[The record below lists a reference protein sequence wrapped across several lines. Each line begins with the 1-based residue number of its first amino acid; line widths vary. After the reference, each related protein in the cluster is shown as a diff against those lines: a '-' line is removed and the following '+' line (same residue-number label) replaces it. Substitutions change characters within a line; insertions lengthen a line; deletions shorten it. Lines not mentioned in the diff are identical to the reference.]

1 MARRTSSARC
11 GGRWPPP
18 ATRTSRSS
26 SAWKSSS
33 RRTSPP
39 TDGSERHTVSD
50 LSLDL
55 HDAGLT
61 TPELVILEMEATSK
75 EDASAQLASRMY
87 EAGRISDLEAFLDQV
102 NSREHQM
109 ATGLPGGVGLP
120 HARSQY
126 VNQTSI
132 AVGVTRFGH
141 SLDFGAVD
149 GPATLVLLMATPAQ
163 SFSEHLEVL
172 ATIARS
178 LFKENFRESLRRA
191 HDAEV
196 IAELINSSLVFFDH

>member
-1 MARRTSSARC
+1 M
-11 GGRWPPP
+11 
-18 ATRTSRSS
+18 
-26 SAWKSSS
+26 
-33 RRTSPP
+33 
-39 TDGSERHTVSD
+39 SD
-50 LSLDL
+50 FPLEL

-61 TPELVILEMEATSK
+61 TPELVILEMEAVSK
-75 EDASAQLASRMY
+75 EDAAAQLAGRMY
-87 EAGRISDLEAFLDQV
+87 GAGRLSDLQAFLEQV

-120 HARSQY
+120 HARSEY
-126 VNQTSI
+126 VTQTSI

-149 GPATLVLLMATPAQ
+149 GPATLVILMATPAQ

-172 ATIARS
+172 ATLARS

-191 HDAEV
+191 HDTEV